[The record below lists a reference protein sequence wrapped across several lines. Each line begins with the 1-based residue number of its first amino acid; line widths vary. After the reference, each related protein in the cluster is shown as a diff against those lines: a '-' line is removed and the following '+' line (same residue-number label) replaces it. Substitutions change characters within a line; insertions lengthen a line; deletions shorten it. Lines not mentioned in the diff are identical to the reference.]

1 MLVCDDSHFR
11 DLKLTDIGG
20 GGQRGISWSPAA
32 LLSVFFWYGL
42 SCLSWYSWKAL
53 FPSIGF
59 PGILRLYQIEVLS
72 RICHNL
78 MKFRFGLTPPDFPKW
93 NEKLKGKLS
102 LALLLLFLFM
112 LSFKDYF
119 LSFNFILPP
128 VIFSSYYSEA
138 CKW

>member
-93 NEKLKGKLS
+93 NEKLKGRKKNFPLRCFFS
-102 LALLLLFLFM
+102 FFSCYLLKIISFHSISFFLL
-112 LSFKDYF
+112 
-119 LSFNFILPP
+119 
-128 VIFSSYYSEA
+128 
-138 CKW
+138 